1 MVEKDLF
8 LEMMRLLYLA
18 RSFDEKA
25 KVLCAERVIGGVMH
39 FGIGQEATDIGSV
52 LALEKDDFLGNIH
65 RGHGHEIAKGADMR
79 FLMAELMGRKTG
91 YSKGFGGDIHI
102 FSQEL
107 GLLGRNGIIGA
118 NIPIAT
124 GAAFTAKYRGTK
136 QVALVFFGDGA
147 VNQGVFHE
155 TLNIGAIWKLP
166 IVYVCVNNL
175 YAASTPAVITQSTQD
190 IVDKALAYNMPG
202 KIVDG
207 QDVVAV
213 YDGVSEAVSR
223 ARAGDGPTLIESK
236 TYRFESH
243 CGFSGR
249 HNNPEELKVW
259 KQRDPIVLHERRLLK
274 EKLVTPDELETM
286 KKDATAQVEEA
297 AAFAKESPFPG
308 MEDWEVTP
316 GLRTEI

>member
-1 MVEKDLF
+1 MVEKDLL
-8 LEMMRLLYLA
+8 LEMMRLLYLG
-18 RSFDEKA
+18 RFFDEKA
-25 KVLCAERVIGGVMH
+25 KALCAERVIGGVIH
-39 FGIGQEATDIGSV
+39 FGIGQEATDIGAV
-52 LALEKDDFLGNIH
+52 LALEEDDFLGNTH

-118 NIPIAT
+118 KIPIAT
-124 GAAFTAKYRGTK
+124 GAAFSAKYRGTK

-155 TLNIGAIWKLP
+155 TLNMAAIWKLP

-175 YAASTPAVITQSTQD
+175 YAASTPAAITHSTPD

-243 CGFSGR
+243 CGTSGR

-259 KQRDPIVLHERRLLK
+259 KQRDPIVLHEGRLLK

-297 AAFAKESPFPG
+297 VAFAKESPFPG

-316 GLRTEI
+316 GLRTEL

>member
-1 MVEKDLF
+1 MVEKDLL

-18 RSFDEKA
+18 RYFDEKA
-25 KVLCAERVIGGVMH
+25 KALCAERVIGGVIH
-39 FGIGQEATDIGSV
+39 FGIGQEATDIGAV
-52 LALEKDDFLGNIH
+52 LALEEDDFLGNTH

-118 NIPIAT
+118 KIPIAT
-124 GAAFTAKYRGTK
+124 GAAFSAKYRGTE

-155 TLNIGAIWKLP
+155 ALNMASLWKLP

-175 YAASTPAVITQSTQD
+175 YAASTPVAITHSTPN
-190 IVDKALAYNMPG
+190 VADKASAYGMPG

-213 YDGVSEAVSR
+213 YEAASEAVAR

-243 CGFSGR
+243 CGISGR
-249 HNNPEELKVW
+249 HDNPEELKAW
-259 KQRDPIVLHERRLLK
+259 KLRDPIALF
-274 EKLVTPDELETM
+274 EKKLIDEGIITPGEQQGM
-286 KKDATAQVEEA
+286 RNDAIAQVEEA
-297 AAFAKESPFPG
+297 ADFARESPFPEPG
-308 MEDWEVTP
+308 DWEVTP
-316 GLRTEI
+316 GLGTEL